1 MKKTLI
7 TFLALLAASVP
18 MSAVPRVIDMQSGII
33 SPSTAA
39 PQKPVRTVEKAA
51 DGIIVTYAFPSAL
64 ITEDG
69 LYPGTVNWEIPGFSP
84 STVPGE
90 PALPG
95 FVDSFVV
102 PAGSDPQVQLLSS
115 SYTDLDYDIAP
126 ARVPLSERDTVG
138 YNTVNVPPV
147 TPFSGMKPEVICGQL
162 PTGMYR
168 KQPVARVAVSPVQ
181 YDYSTHKVRAYSE
194 IVYKI
199 AYTGTGMAADIY
211 REPGSLLNPDCEFG
225 DGSGISSLS
234 SGSSIAADA
243 GYLIISVPEFKE
255 ALEPFVQWKR
265 RLGYN
270 VREEYS
276 DYWTSDGVKAAV
288 EALYDDDFSLKYL
301 LIVGDHSK
309 VPATSATYCYNEI
322 NYKGELKPK
331 STKYITDFHYGCM
344 DGDDDLYPD
353 IYRGRW
359 PVRNSDEVSAIVM
372 KSIDYELNPVTI
384 PSFYSHAAHIGYFED
399 QRTAI
404 EGSNIQTDGYD
415 GVEDYRFVKTCE
427 DVREYMTRHHG
438 MQIDR
443 LYFKDSN
450 SYAPNPYKWSS
461 MFSYGDPI
469 PADLTV
475 GNYAWST
482 NVDSISN
489 AINAG
494 SLYLLY
500 RGHGSPE
507 GWLIGFPDITIFD
520 NTYISQLNNL
530 SYMPLIFSITCQT
543 GNFGADDCFTSSMLV
558 KPCGGTMAMF
568 AQSREGYQGYNDRLV
583 SLFFNAIWPYPG
595 FELDRYPIMPYLS
608 DKVQSLP
615 LHRLG
620 EILDFSI
627 NGMELSDTS
636 DTSTDLYT
644 KRITHCFADPSISF
658 TTAVP
663 TRFEDVAI
671 STAGNTVTV
680 NIGDEPAYISFYDPM
695 TSQSSRFY
703 GTEATY
709 SAYDSESIK
718 YVDITVSGHNR
729 IPYVR
734 QGNYYYDPNISSS
747 RIVGW
752 QNMGHS
758 HATVDVMISPYDK
771 GKRAEVL
778 IVDMTTGNFISN
790 IPVNTNIFGEKQSI
804 PVFCGIGL
812 MTASLMINGY
822 PVSNVKIYVK

>member
-18 MSAVPRVIDMQSGII
+18 MSAVPRVIDLQSGIT
-33 SPSTAA
+33 SPSATA

-51 DGIIVTYAFPSAL
+51 DGIIVTYTFRSAL
-64 ITEDG
+64 ITDDG
-69 LYPGTVNWEIPGFSP
+69 LYPGAVNWEIPGFAP
-84 STVPGE
+84 CTVPGE

-102 PAGSDPQVQLLSS
+102 PMGSDPQVQLLSS
-115 SYTDLDYDIAP
+115 SYTDFNYDIAP

-138 YNTVNVPPV
+138 YNTVNVPPI
-147 TPFSGMKPEVICGQL
+147 TPFSGMKPEEICGQL

-225 DGSGISSLS
+225 DGSGISALS

-276 DYWTSDGVKAAV
+276 DYWTSDGVKATV

-301 LIVGDHSK
+301 LIVGDDTK
-309 VPATSATYCYNEI
+309 VPAQKKFYESSDVTYDY
-322 NYKGELKPK
+322 L
-331 STKYITDFHYGCM
+331 TDFHYGCM
-344 DGDDDLYPD
+344 DGDDDLIPD

-359 PVRNSDEVSAIVM
+359 PVRNSDEVRTIVG
-372 KSIDYELNPVTI
+372 KSIAYESNPVTT
-384 PSFYSHAAHIGYFED
+384 PSFYSHAAHFGYFED
-399 QRTAI
+399 QNCGHDGI
-404 EGSNIQTDGYD
+404 EDK
-415 GVEDYRFVKTCE
+415 RFVKTCE
-427 DVREYMTRHHG
+427 DVRDYMYQFHD
-438 MQIDR
+438 INIER
-443 LYFKDSN
+443 LYSKDHELS
-450 SYAPNPYKWSS
+450 PNPY
-461 MFSYGDPI
+461 
-469 PADLTV
+469 
-475 GNYAWST
+475 AWSPIYSLGEQIPSDLLFENGFSFNAT
-482 NVDSISN
+482 SNSVINSIN
-489 AINAG
+489 YGI
-494 SLYLLY
+494 LYFLY
-500 RGHGSPE
+500 RGHGHPS
-507 GWLIGFPDITIFD
+507 GWYLEFPYFGVKF
-520 NTYISQLNNL
+520 NFSQLAMLNNTF
-530 SYMPLIFSITCQT
+530 MPLIFSITCET
-543 GNFGADDCFTSSMLV
+543 GQHSADDCFTRNILA
-558 KPCGGTMAMF
+558 KANGGTMAIY
-568 AQSREGYQGYNDRLV
+568 AQTNTGYSGYNDKLT
-583 SLFFNAIWPYPG
+583 SLMFNAIWPNPG
-595 FELDRYPIMPYLS
+595 FELDKYPIMPYLS

-615 LHRLG
+615 LYRLG

-627 NGMELSDTS
+627 TGMESSDTN
-636 DTSTDLYT
+636 DTSMDLYT
-644 KRITHCFADPSISF
+644 RRITHCFADPSISF

-680 NIGDEPAYISFYDPM
+680 NIGNEPAYISFYDPM

-709 SAYDSESIK
+709 SAYDSESLK

-734 QGNYYYDPNISSS
+734 QGNYYYDPNISNS

-758 HATVDVMISPYDK
+758 HATVDVMISPSDK
-771 GKRAEVL
+771 GKSANILV
-778 IVDMTTGNFISN
+778 VDMTTGNFISN
-790 IPVNTNIFGEKQSI
+790 NPVNTNIIGEKQSI
-804 PVFCGIGL
+804 PVYCNGGL
-812 MTASLMINGY
+812 MTVSLMVNGY

>member
-18 MSAVPRVIDMQSGII
+18 MSAVRRVIDLQSGIT
-33 SPSTAA
+33 SPSATA

-51 DGIIVTYAFPSAL
+51 DGIIVTYTFRSAL
-64 ITEDG
+64 ITDDG
-69 LYPGTVNWEIPGFSP
+69 LYPGAVNWEIPGFAP
-84 STVPGE
+84 CTVPGE

-102 PAGSDPQVQLLSS
+102 PMGSDPQVQLLSS
-115 SYTDLDYDIAP
+115 SYTDFDYYIAP

-181 YDYSTHKVRAYSE
+181 YNYSTHKVRAYSE

-225 DGSGISSLS
+225 DGSGISALS

-276 DYWTSDGVKAAV
+276 DYWTSDGVKATV
-288 EALYDDDFSLKYL
+288 ETLYDDDFSLKYL

-309 VPATSATYCYNEI
+309 VPAQAVGDC
-322 NYKGELKPK
+322 L
-331 STKYITDFHYGCM
+331 TDFHFGCM
-344 DGDDDLYPD
+344 DGDDDLIPD

-359 PVRNSDEVSAIVM
+359 PVRNSDEVRTIVG
-372 KSIDYELNPVTI
+372 KSIAYESNPVTT
-384 PSFYSHAAHIGYFED
+384 PSFYSHAAHFAYFED
-399 QRTAI
+399 
-404 EGSNIQTDGYD
+404 EKHWGYD
-415 GVEDYRFVKTCE
+415 HNKHLTDIDGPDAYEDKLFVKTSE
-427 DVREYMTRHHG
+427 FTRNYLTAYHS
-438 MQIDR
+438 INVDR
-443 LYFKDSN
+443 LYTRINIDR
-450 SYAPNPYKWSS
+450 PNPKFWSNR
-461 MFSYGDPI
+461 YGLAEQEI
-469 PADLTV
+469 PNDLKIEN
-475 GNYAWST
+475 GFAWNANAWT
-482 NVDSISN
+482 IVN
-489 AINAG
+489 AINNG
-494 SLYLLY
+494 ILYFLY
-500 RGHGSPE
+500 RGHGDPK
-507 GWLIGFPDITIFD
+507 GWYLTHPDNHPDSVRF
-520 NTYISQLNNL
+520 NYSHVQQLTNAA
-530 SYMPLIFSITCQT
+530 YQPLVFSITCNT
-543 GNFGADDCFTSSMLV
+543 GNHKEDDCFTRDMIM
-558 KPCGGTMAMF
+558 KQNGGTMAIF
-568 AQSREGYQGYNDRLV
+568 AQTNTGYPGYNDKLT
-583 SLFFNAIWPYPG
+583 SLMFNAIWPNPG
-595 FELDRYPIMPYLS
+595 FELDKYPIMPYLS

-615 LHRLG
+615 LYRLG

-627 NGMELSDTS
+627 NGMESSDTN
-636 DTSTDLYT
+636 DTSMDLYT

-680 NIGDEPAYISFYDPM
+680 NIGNEPAYISFYDPM

-734 QGNYYYDPNISSS
+734 QGNYYYDPEINKS

-752 QNMGHS
+752 YNYGHS
-758 HATVDVMISPYDK
+758 HATVDVMISPSDK
-771 GKRAEVL
+771 GKSANILV
-778 IVDMTTGNFISN
+778 VDMTTGNFISN
-790 IPVNTNIFGEKQSI
+790 NPVNTNISGEKQTI

-812 MTASLMINGY
+812 MTASLMVNGY

>member
-18 MSAVPRVIDMQSGII
+18 MSAVPRVIDLQSGIT
-33 SPSTAA
+33 SPSATA

-51 DGIIVTYAFPSAL
+51 DGIIVTYTFRSAL
-64 ITEDG
+64 ITDDG
-69 LYPGTVNWEIPGFSP
+69 LYPGAVNWEIPGFAP
-84 STVPGE
+84 CTVPGE

-102 PAGSDPQVQLLSS
+102 PIGSDPQVRLLSS

-126 ARVPLSERDTVG
+126 ALVPLSERDTVG

-147 TPFSGMKPEVICGQL
+147 TPFSGMKPEEICGQL
-162 PTGMYR
+162 PTGIYR

-181 YDYSTHKVRAYSE
+181 YNYSMHKVRAYRE

-199 AYTGTGMAADIY
+199 AYTGTGMAADIC

-225 DGSGISSLS
+225 DGSGISALS

-276 DYWTSDGVKAAV
+276 DYWTSDGVKATV

-309 VPATSATYCYNEI
+309 VPAQKKHYKSIFGEYN
-322 NYKGELKPK
+322 YL
-331 STKYITDFHYGCM
+331 TDFHFGCM
-344 DGDDDLYPD
+344 DGDDDLIPD

-359 PVRNSDEVSAIVM
+359 PVRNSDEVRTIVG
-372 KSIDYELNPVTI
+372 KSIAYESNPVTT
-384 PSFYSHAAHIGYFED
+384 PSFYAHAAHFAYFED
-399 QRTAI
+399 DQGDRP
-404 EGSNIQTDGYD
+404 D
-415 GVEDYRFVKTCE
+415 GVEDARYTKTAE
-427 DVREYMTRHHG
+427 DIRNYMVEGYSMTVGRLYTAVLNNPLDPPMYQRTDPECWSKEYSNGDSIPAFLRAENG
-438 MQIDR
+438 FAWDADAESIVDAINNGR
-443 LYFKDSN
+443 LYF
-450 SYAPNPYKWSS
+450 
-461 MFSYGDPI
+461 
-469 PADLTV
+469 
-475 GNYAWST
+475 
-482 NVDSISN
+482 
-489 AINAG
+489 
-494 SLYLLY
+494 LY
-500 RGHGSPE
+500 RGHGWPE
-507 GWLIGFPDITIFD
+507 GFCLQRSNAVRFD
-520 NTYISQLNNL
+520 NSHISQLNNGM
-530 SYMPLIFSITCQT
+530 YMPLMFNITCDT
-543 GNFGADDCFTSSMLV
+543 GKHDKDDCFTSNLLAKQS
-558 KPCGGTMAMF
+558 GGTMAIF
-568 AQSREGYQGYNDRLV
+568 AQTNTGYSGYNDKLT
-583 SLFFNAIWPYPG
+583 SLMFNAIWPNPG

-615 LHRLG
+615 LYRLG

-627 NGMELSDTS
+627 NGMESTDIS
-636 DTSTDLYT
+636 DTSTDLYI

-680 NIGDEPAYISFYDPM
+680 NIGNEPAYISFYDPM

-703 GTEATY
+703 GTEASY
-709 SAYDSESIK
+709 SAYDSESLK

-758 HATVDVMISPYDK
+758 HATVDVMISPSDK
-771 GKRAEVL
+771 GKSANILV
-778 IVDMTTGNFISN
+778 VDMTTGNFISN
-790 IPVNTNIFGEKQSI
+790 NPVNTNITGEKQSI
-804 PVFCGIGL
+804 PVYCNGGL
-812 MTASLMINGY
+812 MTVSLMVNGY

>member
-18 MSAVPRVIDMQSGII
+18 MSAVPLVIDLQSGIT
-33 SPSTAA
+33 SPSAAA

-51 DGIIVTYAFPSAL
+51 DGIIVTYTFPSAL
-64 ITEDG
+64 ITDDG
-69 LYPGTVNWEIPGFSP
+69 LYPGAVNWEIPGFAP
-84 STVPGE
+84 CTVPGE

-102 PAGSDPQVQLLSS
+102 PIGSDPQVQLLSS
-115 SYTDLDYDIAP
+115 SYTDFDYDIAP

-147 TPFSGMKPEVICGQL
+147 TPFSGMKPEEICGQL
-162 PTGMYR
+162 PTGIYR

-181 YDYSTHKVRAYSE
+181 YNYSTHKVRAYSE

-225 DGSGISSLS
+225 DGSGISALS

-276 DYWTSDGVKAAV
+276 DYWTSDGVKATV

-309 VPATSATYCYNEI
+309 VPAQVVGDY
-322 NYKGELKPK
+322 L
-331 STKYITDFHYGCM
+331 TDFHFGCM
-344 DGDDDLYPD
+344 DGDDDLIPD

-359 PVRNSDEVSAIVM
+359 PVRNSDEVRTIVG
-372 KSIDYELNPVTI
+372 KSIAYESNPVTT
-384 PSFYSHAAHIGYFED
+384 PSFYSHAAHFAYFED
-399 QRTAI
+399 EKYIYHDPDMYWNTEI
-404 EGSNIQTDGYD
+404 YD
-415 GVEDYRFVKTCE
+415 GCDGEEDRRFVKTSE
-427 DVREYMTRHHG
+427 DIKSYMNI
-438 MQIDR
+438 QNISVDR
-443 LYFKDSN
+443 LYTRLIREKE
-450 SYAPNPYKWSS
+450 PVPYIWSS
-461 MFSYGDPI
+461 IYSYGDSI
-469 PADLTV
+469 SQDLRTIKF
-475 GNYAWST
+475 AWT
-482 NVDSISN
+482 ANADSIID
-489 AINAG
+489 AINKG
-494 SLYLLY
+494 SLYFLY
-500 RGHGSPE
+500 RGHGNPN
-507 GWLIGFPDITIFD
+507 GLYLTHPDTHPDSVRFVYSHVQELH
-520 NTYISQLNNL
+520 NGPYV
-530 SYMPLIFSITCQT
+530 PLMFNITCLT
-543 GNFGADDCFTSSMLV
+543 GKHDEDDCITRDLLAQNN
-558 KPCGGTMAMF
+558 GGTMALF
-568 AQSREGYQGYNDRLV
+568 AQTNTGYSGYNDKLT
-583 SLFFNAIWPYPG
+583 SLMFNAIWPYPG
-595 FELDRYPIMPYLS
+595 FELDRYPIMPYMS
-608 DKVQSLP
+608 EKVHSLP
-615 LHRLG
+615 LYRLG

-627 NGMELSDTS
+627 NGMESYGMS

-644 KRITHCFADPSISF
+644 KRITHCFADPTISF

-663 TRFEDVAI
+663 TRFEDVTI
-671 STAGNTVTV
+671 STAGNTITA

-734 QGNYYYDPNISSS
+734 QGNYYYDPNISNS

-771 GKRAEVL
+771 GKRAEIL

-790 IPVNTNIFGEKQSI
+790 NPVNTSITGEKQSI
-804 PVFCGIGL
+804 PVICNGGL
-812 MTASLMINGY
+812 MTASLMVNGY
-822 PVSNVKIYVK
+822 PVSNVKIYIK